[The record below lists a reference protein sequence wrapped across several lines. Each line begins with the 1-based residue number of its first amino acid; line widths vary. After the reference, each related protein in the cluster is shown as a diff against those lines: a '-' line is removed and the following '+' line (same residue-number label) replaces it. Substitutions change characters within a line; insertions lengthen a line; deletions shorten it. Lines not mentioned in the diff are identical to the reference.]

1 MANKTWFDSLPQDL
15 QQLVMD
21 VGQEIGN
28 LSTSTILDAGEA
40 TLTKFR
46 ERGGIVTVLSGD
58 EKIKFDQLMK
68 EKVMPAMADM
78 IDSESLQAA
87 QSYAGN

>member
-1 MANKTWFDSLPQDL
+1 
-15 QQLVMD
+15 MD

-40 TLTKFR
+40 TLTKFQ